1 MNHLFAVLLAN
12 HAASSSSG
20 LDILPARLTVKDHTE
35 RSKFISIQVQ
45 TITAEILALRQHG
58 VIRLNQSNIGFSAEI
73 PGAQGPLTRSS
84 DSAVRQVGA
93 LLQPLRQ
100 FPLDRPIGSALS

>member
-45 TITAEILALRQHG
+45 TIAAEILAPRQNG
-58 VIRLNQSNIGFSAEI
+58 VIRLNESDIGFSAEI
-73 PGAQGPLTRSS
+73 PGAQGPLTILS
-84 DSAVRQVGA
+84 DSAVRRVA
-93 LLQPLRQ
+93 APLQPLRQ